1 MELNEIG
8 GAASYM
14 IPIYGTYK
22 SVQDAVNN
30 PTWSNIGMAGLSAI
44 GDIGMIVGAGGL
56 AKGAVSAAKAV
67 KAASTLSK
75 AARVSKPARAAA
87 VMNTQV
93 AANKAASTYKVA
105 QKMAVPVKQWAENQV
120 YLQSLGQQA
129 SKAANAAN
137 RAAQRFY
144 KAESLTKKP
153 KLSKVVRN
161 TNWGSPAIHAFNVG
175 FKPAVLS
182 ANQLSK

>member
-1 MELNEIG
+1 
-8 GAASYM
+8 M

-56 AKGAVSAAKAV
+56 AKGAVSAIKGANALNK
-67 KAASTLSK
+67 LSK
-75 AARVSKPARAAA
+75 AARVARPARAAA

-93 AANKAASTYKVA
+93 AADKAASTYKAA

-129 SKAANAAN
+129 SKATRAAN
-137 RAAQRFY
+137 RATQRFY
-144 KAESLTKKP
+144 KAESLSKKP
-153 KLSKVVRN
+153 KLVNVVRN
-161 TNWGSPAIHAFNVG
+161 TNFGNPAIHAFNVG